1 MSRIGYYRYKLE
13 GLTKGVTNVTFYVNF
28 LPFVTHKVIV
38 RDTCTGWRQLKWID
52 NETGRYLFFAFLD
65 LYAVKDNPKSIG
77 KTSNF
82 ITSLFDSQTDSKNIG
97 QTNDRTLT
105 LRAINVTAEE
115 REILSSIFTSP
126 KVFLYTGDFTKD
138 EKSDY
143 VLVDVKGDNVVRF
156 EKSKPSK
163 VDLTVT
169 LPKHYTITQL

>member
-1 MSRIGYYRYKLE
+1 MSKIGYYRYKLE
-13 GLTKGVTNVTFYVNF
+13 NLTKGITNVTFYVNYA
-28 LPFVTHKVIV
+28 PFVTHKVIA
-38 RDTCTGWRQLKWID
+38 RETCTGWRQLKWID
-52 NETGRYLFFAFLD
+52 ENGQYRFFAFLD
-65 LYAVKDNPKSIG
+65 LYSIKDNPKPIG

-82 ITSLFDSQTDSKNIG
+82 ITSLFDSQTDAKSVAL
-97 QTNDRTLT
+97 TNDRTII

-115 REILSSIFTSP
+115 RLMLSSIFTSP

-143 VLVDVKGDNVVRF
+143 VQVEIKGDNIVRF

-163 VDLTVT
+163 IDITVT

>member
-1 MSRIGYYRYKLE
+1 MSKIGYYRYKLE
-13 GLTKGVTNVTFYVNF
+13 GLTKGVTNITFYVNA
-28 LPFVTHKVIV
+28 LPYVTHKVIA

-52 NETGRYLFFAFLD
+52 QNGQYRFSSFLD
-65 LYAVKDNPKSIG
+65 LYTIKDNPKPIG

-82 ITSLFDSQTDSKNIG
+82 ITSLFDSQTDAKNIG

-126 KVFLYTGDFTKD
+126 KVFLYVGDFTKD